1 MSDNPEE
8 LVRKAQKK
16 LNPGFFGKM
25 FSNKESLLEEALNYY
40 ESAANGFKIQK
51 NWQRAGECYEQCAEI
66 EVKLNSNSAM
76 NQYKEAAHCFSFCD
90 QIRSDKNL
98 DSCIKFCEKIGRYQ
112 QAGKLT
118 QEIAHKKEVD
128 LNYPEAIRKYKEAA
142 EYFKLDSQNTKSME
156 QACLLKVADLMCIS
170 GDKEMF
176 SVAPQLYEKLAM
188 EYLTVNLLKSS
199 AKDLFFKA
207 VVCYIAKKDEVT
219 ADIKLKQFI
228 NEDPTFDDTREAK
241 LLENLI
247 KCISDPPDP
256 EGYKKE
262 VQNFKTYRDL
272 DKWKLN
278 MLAAGLKKIEME
290 DEENLL

>member
-8 LVRKAQKK
+8 LVKKAKKK

-25 FSNKESLLEEALNYY
+25 FSSKDSLLEEALSYY

-51 NWQRAGECYEQCAEI
+51 NWQKAGECYEECAKIEI
-66 EVKLNSNSAM
+66 QLSSDSAM

-90 QIRSDKNL
+90 IQRSQKNI
-98 DSCIKFCEKIGRYQ
+98 DNCIQFCVKKGRYQ

-118 QEIAHKKEVD
+118 QEIAHNKEVE
-128 LNYPEAIRKYKEAA
+128 LNYPEAIKKYQEAA
-142 EYFKLDSQNTKSME
+142 EYYKLDSQNTKSLE
-156 QACLLKVADLMCIS
+156 QNCLLKVADLMCIS
-170 GDKEMF
+170 GDKNMF
-176 SVAPQLYEKLAM
+176 ENAPQLYEKLGM
-188 EYLTVNLLKSS
+188 EYLTVPLLKSS

-219 ADIKLKQFI
+219 ADIKLKQYLS
-228 NEDPTFDDTREAK
+228 EDPTFDDTREAK

-247 KCISDPPDP
+247 KYISDPPDP
-256 EGYKKE
+256 ENYKKE
-262 VQNFKTYRDL
+262 IQSFKKYRDL

-278 MLAAGLKKIEME
+278 MFAAGLKKIEME
-290 DEENLL
+290 DEDNLL

>member
-25 FSNKESLLEEALNYY
+25 FNSKDSLLEEALSYY

-51 NWQRAGECYEQCAEI
+51 NWQRAGECYEECAKIEI
-66 EVKLNSNSAM
+66 DLNSDSAM

-90 QIRSDKNL
+90 EQRSNL
-98 DSCIKFCEKIGRYQ
+98 NLENCIKFCEKKGKYQ

-118 QEIAHKKEVD
+118 QEIAHKKE
-128 LNYPEAIRKYKEAA
+128 LEFNYPEAIKRYNEAA
-142 EYFKLDSQNTKSME
+142 EYYRMDSQNTKSLE
-156 QACLLKVADLMCIS
+156 QNCLLKVADLMCIS
-170 GDKEMF
+170 GHKDMF
-176 SVAPQLYEKLAM
+176 STAPQLYEKLGM

-207 VVCYIAKKDEVT
+207 VVCFIAKKDEVT
-219 ADIKLKQFI
+219 ADIKLKQFL

-262 VQNFKTYRDL
+262 VQNYKTYRDL